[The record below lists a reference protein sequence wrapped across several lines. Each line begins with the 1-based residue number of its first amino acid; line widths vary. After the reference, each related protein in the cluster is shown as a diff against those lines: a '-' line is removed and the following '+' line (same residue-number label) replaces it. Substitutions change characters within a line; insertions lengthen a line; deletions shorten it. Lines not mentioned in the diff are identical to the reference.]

1 MTTIFLEAKERK
13 CYIALLFPELAIE
26 LREVIATEKSK
37 NYLSWKVCRFPT
49 NPIWRCFVDI

>member
-1 MTTIFLEAKERK
+1 MTTIFLLEAKERK
-13 CYIALLFPELAIE
+13 WKCYFFLELAIE

-37 NYLSWKVCRFPT
+37 NYLSWKVGRFPT